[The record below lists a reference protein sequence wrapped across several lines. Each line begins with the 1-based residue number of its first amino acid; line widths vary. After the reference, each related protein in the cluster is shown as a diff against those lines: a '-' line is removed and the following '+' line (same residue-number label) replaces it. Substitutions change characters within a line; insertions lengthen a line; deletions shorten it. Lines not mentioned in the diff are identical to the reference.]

1 VGVPPARKHL
11 IPQDL
16 FLGTWIAFDSVPG
29 DVRRS
34 GGRGD
39 GPMRNAMIAWM
50 VVAALLLG
58 LSLGRAADANETTMT
73 VQVSSAEHESDEGYF
88 SLGKDTTVLAK
99 PGTELHR
106 YLSRQNGRQV
116 RITMT
121 MVDGKQ
127 LSKLE
132 R

>member
-1 VGVPPARKHL
+1 
-11 IPQDL
+11 
-16 FLGTWIAFDSVPG
+16 
-29 DVRRS
+29 
-34 GGRGD
+34 
-39 GPMRNAMIAWM
+39 MRNAMIGWM

-58 LSLGRAADANETTMT
+58 LSLGQAADGNETTMT

-88 SLGKDTTVLAK
+88 SLGKDATVMAK

-106 YLSRQNGRQV
+106 FLSRQNGRQV
-116 RITMT
+116 RVTLT
-121 MVDGKQ
+121 MVDGRQ

>member
-1 VGVPPARKHL
+1 
-11 IPQDL
+11 
-16 FLGTWIAFDSVPG
+16 
-29 DVRRS
+29 
-34 GGRGD
+34 
-39 GPMRNAMIAWM
+39 MRNAMIGWM

-58 LSLGRAADANETTMT
+58 LSLGRAADGNETTMT

-88 SLGKDTTVLAK
+88 ALGKDATVMAK

-106 YLSRQNGRQV
+106 FLSRQNGRQV

-121 MVDGKQ
+121 MVDGRQ